1 MPTSTASLK
10 FVLSSFVALHKTE
23 LETDQQK
30 AQRLAPNQAATPSN
44 PQGRVPS
51 PHTRTR
57 GRQTDNCLSLVP

>member
-51 PHTRTR
+51 PHTR
-57 GRQTDNCLSLVP
+57 